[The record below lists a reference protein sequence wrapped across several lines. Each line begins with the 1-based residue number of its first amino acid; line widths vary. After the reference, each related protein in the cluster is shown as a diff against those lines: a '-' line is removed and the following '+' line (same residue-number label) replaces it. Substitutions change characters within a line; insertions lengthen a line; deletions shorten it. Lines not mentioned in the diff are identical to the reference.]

1 MNKKAFQTSS
11 LVMAFVVAA
20 VVSVSAV
27 EKNYILPMIVIATAA
42 IVLYAMKK
50 NVKDILDDD
59 RQGDLIKF
67 LLAKVADFDQIMVFM
82 TCTEPPD
89 FVWEGNEMQVWWL
102 ENGAITKVAP

>member
-1 MNKKAFQTSS
+1 VAFQYALAKLTGSR
-11 LVMAFVVAA
+11 
-20 VVSVSAV
+20 
-27 EKNYILPMIVIATAA
+27 ILLIDEA
-42 IVLYAMKK
+42 
-50 NVKDILDDD
+50 DILDDD

-102 ENGAITKVAP
+102 ENGMVTLEQAKFAA